1 MVVELTVENVKD
13 NKYAIARPF
22 LLVNKEDKIS
32 EEGTKFIE
40 FILSEE
46 GQNIV
51 EDKGFISI
59 N

>member
-1 MVVELTVENVKD
+1 M
-13 NKYAIARPF
+13 F
-22 LLVNKEDKIS
+22 LVNKEDKIS

-46 GQNIV
+46 GQKIV

>member
-1 MVVELTVENVKD
+1 MDENVKD

-46 GQNIV
+46 GQKIV